1 MGSLSNILKNKIGK
15 DRLSKAYVASEM
27 GVSEKTIENYMNGL
41 RQPKPE
47 ALTKLAAIV
56 GFELNE
62 LSEQNVLR
70 VNNQSQPKPPS
81 ALPTDPLER
90 ILHEKELLLKEKEAR
105 RQEAAERARRAE
117 EQNDRLLDIIQEN
130 LNLLQT
136 NSTKSLVYAE
146 TLLRVV
152 QADDTVIMDNQ
163 DEGLNHEKGSSVA
176 KAGTL
181 ELKIAQAQQKMDNST
196 SAHK

>member
-1 MGSLSNILKNKIGK
+1 MQIHEKIEKERVKAGLTQEEMAEKLNIKRSTYQYWERKTPGIDKIK
-15 DRLSKAYVASEM
+15 LVARALNLPYDYFFVTEDEKLVAYESKPY
-27 GVSEKTIENYMNGL
+27 T
-41 RQPKPE
+41 
-47 ALTKLAAIV
+47 
-56 GFELNE
+56 
-62 LSEQNVLR
+62 
-70 VNNQSQPKPPS
+70 PPP
-81 ALPTDPLER
+81 ADPLER
-90 ILHEKELLLKEKEAR
+90 ILHEKELLLQEKEAR

-117 EQNDRLLDIIQEN
+117 EQNDRLLDIIKEN

-176 KAGTL
+176 KAGKL
-181 ELKIAQAQQKMDNST
+181 EISIAQAQQQRDSAAN
-196 SAHK
+196 AHKSGNT